1 MTARLRGRGG
11 QTVEYRS
18 AARKSSKADHRG
30 RVKALRLALQ
40 EKGWRSLGYR

>member
-1 MTARLRGRGG
+1 MRRRP

-30 RVKALRLALQ
+30 RIKRLRLALQ
-40 EKGWRSLGYR
+40 DKGWRSVGYR